1 MLRQLKSSTSPI
13 IALTGA
19 LALTAAAAPPALA
32 QKAGVTTAV
41 NVDARRTPPEST
53 TRRVLIGDEIV
64 YNELIETDNVGQA
77 QVLMLDRT
85 ALTIG
90 PNSSLL
96 IDKFVYDPEK
106 QSGDMNL
113 TLKRGLLRFVG
124 GRISKKSP
132 VKVNTPVGVL
142 GIRGGIALINVVD
155 QDAIEVTFLFGDDL
169 SIFVGGEQVQ
179 QLRRAGFK
187 TRLTRS
193 GAESPWEVSPA
204 EIAEDMDKLQ
214 GRPGEAGGLA
224 QVPDASLV
232 TLLTEGALPVEDFQI
247 LTEAIDDAL
256 GNTPS
261 GNDFQDQEQTKSE
274 SQVQVVTDKLPE
286 THPNPPPE
294 PPSIPIVGF
303 ARQTDHLSPGSGSS
317 AIGGLNPTAVET
329 IQLIEPAIN
338 NNASS
343 IAFDPNLGLYYGS
356 QVGNVGYSAAVWD
369 PTGTEQQLLNPLN
382 IDARSWFYNPN
393 TGNLELVTYQSS
405 LSSGLFTVER
415 NPDGSLLGSYGELIA
430 NLSGSPTSQTMP
442 SYNPATN
449 ELYAYG
455 ATGPTVSVL
464 DRATGNLNST
474 ITLDLASAG
483 ISGLSSYFIGYDPN
497 ENVLIGTSG
506 ATAYVFGLDG
516 SFLGSSTLTLGTDG
530 NYDAGYANGQLFL
543 YNDGIQGWQGFD
555 IFESFGIA
563 LTGDSD
569 GSGYFSV
576 TNGVGALDGDALD
589 FITDMGDG
597 PAVIFNPFD
606 PNDPAQYDHPDRV
619 ASQLEGLGVSPA
631 IAARLAGPQIVSA
644 ENDFFALTYSSLS
657 NANDPLLVDVDKH
670 LTVFAGVPYDLHGSS
685 SQLLAYEL
693 ETDPNRFS
701 RHAFSLVGRFDTAG
715 PSVTDIDFGLDVSAY
730 QTPLYV
736 DLARGKVFLASKVAQ
751 GDFANYDNYV
761 FQAGVIVGD
770 IGTSGSNR
778 IDAGGG
784 EIVLGSVRDEEFTA
798 TQTFDAYHLQGFGN
812 TGKYV
817 ALAGS
822 STVLD
827 GTGTLTDLDYA
838 HIGQAVTPALTLD
851 MGPAQTNQ
859 LLAAGIYQVDSPLGV
874 VNGTVISATV
884 SSGGVTPTPG
894 TLSFDRTNGEVA
906 AVLELQIPQRSPTV
920 EFAGANFKS
929 AYLDDSHFGIGSQG
943 FDGNGGFLVSG
954 KATSPADP
962 CTCEY
967 LHWGYWAHID
977 DPAVA
982 NSQASGVFVAGIPT
996 PQVDMP
1002 LSGTA
1007 TYNGVAEAAWRGPSA
1022 SPVASP
1028 VSYASGDFSHTVDF
1042 ATGSGNGTMSLNGTQ
1057 FTSQSVHV
1065 PGEPNATFAFVG
1077 STVSGGVGTGV
1088 FTGPQA
1094 ENLGVVFE
1102 LLGTDGLQAAGAI
1115 RAERGAI
1122 MLPPAI
1128 TPP

>member
-1 MLRQLKSSTSPI
+1 MLRKLKSSTSPI

-19 LALTAAAAPPALA
+19 LALTAAAAAPALA

-41 NVDARRTPPEST
+41 NVDALRTPPGLD
-53 TRRVLIGDEIV
+53 TRRVVIGDEIV

-96 IDKFVYDPEK
+96 IDKFIYDPEK

-124 GRISKKSP
+124 GRISKKNQ

-155 QDAIEVTFLFGDDL
+155 QDNIEVTFLFGDNL
-169 SIFVGGEQVQ
+169 SIFIDGRQVQ

-214 GRPGEAGGLA
+214 GRAGEAGGLV

-247 LTEAIDDAL
+247 LTEAIEDAL
-256 GNTPS
+256 GDTPS
-261 GNDFQDQEQTKSE
+261 GNDFQGQEQTKSE
-274 SQVQVVTDKLPE
+274 SQVQVVTDKLPD
-286 THPNPPPE
+286 THPNPPPV
-294 PPSIPIVGF
+294 PPAIQLVGF

-317 AIGGLNPTAVET
+317 AIGGLNPTAAET
-329 IQLIEPAIN
+329 IQLIEPTID

-356 QVGNVGYSAAVWD
+356 QVGSSSYSAAVWD
-369 PTGTEQQLLNPLN
+369 PTGTQQQLLDPLN

-393 TGNLELVTYQSS
+393 TGDLELVTFT
-405 LSSGLFTVER
+405 SGLFTVNR
-415 NPDGSLLGSYGELIA
+415 NPDGTLLGSYAELFA
-430 NLSGSPTSQTMP
+430 SLSGSPTSQTMP

-455 ATGPTVSVL
+455 SGGADVSVL
-464 DRATGNLNST
+464 DRATGNLKST

-483 ISGLSSYFIGYDPN
+483 IGGLSSYFIGYDPN

-516 SFLGSSTLTLGTDG
+516 SFQGSSALTLGTDG

-543 YNDGIQGWQGFD
+543 YNDGLQGWQGFD
-555 IFESFGIA
+555 LFQSFGIA
-563 LTGDSD
+563 LTGGSD

-576 TNGVGALDGDALD
+576 TNGVGSLDGTALD
-589 FITDMGDG
+589 FVTDMGDG

-606 PNDPAQYDHPDRV
+606 PNDPAEYYHPDMM
-619 ASQLEGLGVSPA
+619 ASQLEGLGVSSA

-644 ENDFFALTYSSLS
+644 DNDFFALTYSSLS
-657 NANDPLLVDVDKH
+657 NANDPMLVEVDKH
-670 LTVFAGVPYDLHGSS
+670 LTVFAGVPYDLRGSS

-715 PSVTDIDFGLDVSAY
+715 PSVTDIDFDGLDASAY

-736 DLARGKVFLASKVAQ
+736 DLNRGKVFLASKVAQ
-751 GDFANYDNYV
+751 SDV

-770 IGTSGSNR
+770 IGASGSNR

-784 EIVLGSVRDEEFTA
+784 EIVRGSVRDEEFAA
-798 TQTFDAYHLQGFGN
+798 TQAYDAYHLQGFGS
-812 TGKYV
+812 TGDYV

-822 STVLD
+822 STALD
-827 GTGTLTDLDYA
+827 DTGMLTDLDYA
-838 HIGQAVTPALTLD
+838 HIGQALTPALILD
-851 MGPAQTNQ
+851 TGPVETSE
-859 LLAAGIYQVDSPLGV
+859 LLAAGVYKVGGPSVATEGI
-874 VNGTVISATV
+874 VISATGAV
-884 SSGGVTPTPG
+884 SASLTATPG
-894 TLSFDRTNGEVA
+894 MLTFDRANGEVDA
-906 AVLELQIPQRSPTV
+906 TIELQIPGGSPTLD
-920 EFAGANFKS
+920 FSGANFRS

-954 KATSPADP
+954 KATSPADT

-967 LHWGYWAHID
+967 LHWGYWAHVE
-977 DPAVA
+977 DPAVTDR
-982 NSQASGVFVAGIPT
+982 QASGVFVAGIPT
-996 PQVDMP
+996 PTVDMP

-1007 TYNGVAEAAWRGPSA
+1007 TYIGVAEAAWRGPLA
-1022 SPVASP
+1022 SPGASP
-1028 VSYASGDFSHTVDF
+1028 SPRSYASGDFTHMVNF
-1042 ATGSGNGTMSLNGTQ
+1042 ATGSGSGTMDLNGRQ
-1057 FTSQSVHV
+1057 FDSQSIHQ
-1065 PGEPNATFAFVG
+1065 PGTSGVAFTFTESSGIAG
-1077 STVSGGVGTGV
+1077 GGGVGA

-1094 ENLGVVFE
+1094 KNLGVVFG
-1102 LLGTDGLQAAGAI
+1102 LLGSDGLEAAGAI

-1122 MLPPAI
+1122 MTGPTVPAI
-1128 TPP
+1128 SPP